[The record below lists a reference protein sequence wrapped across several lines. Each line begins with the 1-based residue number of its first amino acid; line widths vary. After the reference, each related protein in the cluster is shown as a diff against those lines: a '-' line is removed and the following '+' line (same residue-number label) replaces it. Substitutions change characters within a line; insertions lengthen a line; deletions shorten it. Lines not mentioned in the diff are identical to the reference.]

1 VQASTVGEILAFKP
15 AAGAIADPTEL
26 LGRYFEATERIWEY
40 VDGWKRR

>member
-1 VQASTVGEILAFKP
+1 VSGPTVRDILTFKP

-26 LGRYFEATERIWEY
+26 LGRYVTATERIWEY